1 MNYTL
6 NKDKNIDNLSSLK
19 ILLKLISD
27 EKKGI
32 SISIIATIISCTM
45 ELLAPLMVGYAI
57 DHYIKNQDIH
67 GLLIFSGMLFG
78 MYLVWMAT
86 GYVNNIAMGTVGR
99 TVLFDLRKSL
109 FDKFQALPISFF
121 NQNKNGDLIS
131 RINNDTDKLNIFF
144 SQSLIPA
151 ARSLFLVI
159 GSILFLLYLN
169 PWMGVV
175 TIVPAIIIIIIL
187 VSIAPFTERL
197 NRNKLKALGNLSSE
211 IQESLSSFK
220 VIVAFNRQ
228 DYFQR
233 RFEEANKKNFEA
245 SIKAEMMNK
254 AFIPL
259 FDFAANMGQ
268 IAILFY
274 GAYLVINGSIT
285 VGLLISY
292 ILYLT
297 HFYDPLRNLANI
309 WPSFQVAIAA
319 LGRIS
324 EVTDLEIGIRRV
336 SGSNLKKGHYLEFN
350 KVSFIYD
357 NSDKKVIDSVSMVL
371 DKGKTYA
378 FVGPTGGG
386 KTTIASLMSR
396 LYDPTEGIVYL
407 DGKDIRSYA
416 KKDLS
421 KKIGFILQ
429 DAILFSGSV
438 KDNILYGND
447 LYVNTTDEE
456 FIDLLK
462 CDGLDILL
470 DKFPEGVSTKIC
482 PHDNTMSLGE
492 KQLIAFMRAVLRRPE
507 LLILDEATANID
519 TVTEDQLGMILNRLP
534 KDIVKVVIAHRL
546 NTIEGADK
554 IFFVNS
560 GRVVE
565 AGSMQE
571 AVDLLIREQRN
582 S

>member
-67 GLLIFSGMLFG
+67 GLLIFSGVLFG
-78 MYLVWMAT
+78 MYLIWMVT

-175 TIVPAIIIIIIL
+175 TIVPAIIVIIVL
-187 VSIAPFTERL
+187 VSIASFTERL
-197 NRNKLKALGNLSSE
+197 NRDKLKALGNLSSE

-228 DYFQR
+228 DYFQK
-233 RFEEANKKNFEA
+233 RFEEANKNNFDA

-259 FDFAANMGQ
+259 FDFAANAGQ
-268 IAILFY
+268 IAILCY

-336 SGSNLKKGHYLEFN
+336 SSSNLKKGHYLEFN

-357 NSDKKVIDSVSMVL
+357 NSDKKVIDNVSIVL

-396 LYDPTEGIVYL
+396 LYDPTEGVVYL
-407 DGKDIRSYA
+407 DGNDIRSYA
-416 KKDLS
+416 KEDLS
-421 KKIGFILQ
+421 KRIGFILQ
-429 DAILFSGSV
+429 DAILFTGSV

-447 LYVNTTDEE
+447 SYVNMTDEE
-456 FIDLLK
+456 FIDLLSR
-462 CDGLDILL
+462 DGLDVLL
-470 DKFPEGVSTKIC
+470 EKFPEGVGTKIC

-492 KQLIAFMRAVLRRPE
+492 KQLIAFMRAVLRKPE

-519 TVTEDQLGMILNRLP
+519 TVTEEQLGMILDGLS
-534 KDIVKVVIAHRL
+534 KDTIKVVIAHRL